1 MESDSSVSALSGSSA
16 SRKSRRGRRRGHLAS
31 KSSAPTQAKLVAL
44 ASNGVPEPVG
54 VLEEAFS
61 SLEDAR
67 AATSSAAIDA
77 APPAAVPAVDL
88 TVAPAVS
95 TAAKI
100 AATTA
105 TAATAAARAGQTAMM
120 AELSATQRMVR
131 SSFRSLGSVDTEEL
145 SCAISRYD
153 ELVMALM
160 LRCGELETRLAMPP
174 PPPPPSKANT
184 TAANAPQMPQVAPI
198 AAPRTTKVRETW
210 SAVVKC
216 DDPALSGKA
225 IAEKVR
231 TMVAPSLGVRVH
243 EVRELRRG
251 GGAIIRTPS
260 VGELQK
266 VMASKRFAEVGLNV
280 ARNAA
285 EKPKVVVYDVDTA
298 IGPEEF
304 MQELHENN
312 FDSEMTLAQFKKSV
326 HLVTKAWSATDGA
339 TVNVTLEVDDR
350 AMAKLD
356 VGRVYIKWFSFRC
369 RSQVR
374 TYACHRCVGFDHK
387 VSECRQK
394 DSVCRQCGQQGHTAA
409 KCQNPVDCRNCR
421 HRGQP
426 SGHYML
432 SNACPIYGA
441 LLARVQ
447 ARH

>member
-1 MESDSSVSALSGSSA
+1 
-16 SRKSRRGRRRGHLAS
+16 
-31 KSSAPTQAKLVAL
+31 
-44 ASNGVPEPVG
+44 
-54 VLEEAFS
+54 
-61 SLEDAR
+61 
-67 AATSSAAIDA
+67 
-77 APPAAVPAVDL
+77 
-88 TVAPAVS
+88 
-95 TAAKI
+95 
-100 AATTA
+100 
-105 TAATAAARAGQTAMM
+105 
-120 AELSATQRMVR
+120 
-131 SSFRSLGSVDTEEL
+131 
-145 SCAISRYD
+145 
-153 ELVMALM
+153 
-160 LRCGELETRLAMPP
+160 
-174 PPPPPSKANT
+174 
-184 TAANAPQMPQVAPI
+184 MPQVAPI

-285 EKPKVVVYDVDTA
+285 EKPKVIVYDVDTA

-394 DSVCRQCGQQGHTAA
+394 ESVCRQCGQQGHTAA